1 MSDMETLLK
10 RIGKIDS
17 QIEALKEQITEKQR
31 ERQEILDTARA
42 TLDTLRPT
50 KQVNG
55 TPAQRGPQKGT
66 PNTRQR
72 SLTDKQVREIRAL
85 YASGKHSQ
93 RELGEMYG
101 GLAQPVIN
109 SIVHRR
115 TYQEVV

>member
-10 RIGKIDS
+10 RVARIDN
-17 QIEALKEQITEKQR
+17 QIEVLQEQIVLKQR
-31 ERQEILDTARA
+31 ERQEILDSARA
-42 TLDTLRPT
+42 TLDTLRPA
-50 KQVNG
+50 KHVNG
-55 TPAQRGPQKGT
+55 MAQRGPAKGT

-72 SLTDKQVREIRAL
+72 SLTDKQVREIRTK
-85 YASGKHSQ
+85 YASGKYSQ

-115 TYQEVV
+115 TYQEVE